1 MTHHLVFF
9 LNQVPV
15 YWASRKQVQ
24 GTAVSSAMAEIYA
37 MADTVRCARLFKWRC
52 EDMGM
57 TIKGPIVLEID
68 NTQAI
73 SFQRASCIDSKLK
86 GFISLKEAW
95 VKELRDLDILQ
106 TKHIPTKQNPA
117 DLLTKCH
124 PAKDFKRLV
133 KLVQG
138 EQQTRRVYS
147 FVTQQTA

>member
-1 MTHHLVFF
+1 
-9 LNQVPV
+9 
-15 YWASRKQVQ
+15 
-24 GTAVSSAMAEIYA
+24 
-37 MADTVRCARLFKWRC
+37 
-52 EDMGM
+52 MGM
-57 TIKGPIVLEID
+57 TIKGPIVMEID

-95 VKELRDLDILQ
+95 VKELRDLNILQ
-106 TKHIPTKQNPA
+106 TKQNPA

-138 EQQTRRVYS
+138 EQKTRRVYN

>member
-1 MTHHLVFF
+1 
-9 LNQVPV
+9 
-15 YWASRKQVQ
+15 
-24 GTAVSSAMAEIYA
+24 
-37 MADTVRCARLFKWRC
+37 
-52 EDMGM
+52 MGM
-57 TIKGPIVLEID
+57 TIKGPIVMEID

-95 VKELRDLDILQ
+95 VKELRDLNILQ
-106 TKHIPTKQNPA
+106 TKHIPTKHNPA

-124 PAKDFKRLV
+124 PAKDSKRLV

-138 EQQTRRVYS
+138 EQQTTSRRVYS